1 MVDLTTLEK
10 YRDRDFERRYYGC
23 NGDSGNGVFRVLVN
37 QRSFHCIV
45 SNGGGWDHVSVSP
58 CNKKR
63 TTCPTWEEM
72 CAIKNMFFLPE
83 ECVIEYHP
91 PRSDYV
97 NDCETCLHLWRP
109 SDGKIPMPPTEFV

>member
-23 NGDSGNGVFRVLVN
+23 NGDSGNGAFRVLIN
-37 QRSFHCIV
+37 QRSFFCIV
-45 SNGGGWDHVSVSP
+45 SNGCGWEHVSVSP

-72 CAIKNMFFLPE
+72 CAVKNMFFRPE

-91 PRSDYV
+91 PRKDYV
-97 NDCETCLHLWRP
+97 NNCETCLHLWRP
-109 SDGKIPMPPTEFV
+109 TDGKIPMPPAAFV